1 MDHQIVTRYLGLDS
15 NPFTPA
21 TAEEGYF
28 PTPQTQRIIR
38 ELHFGIVSRK
48 GFLLLL
54 GEVGVGKTSLLL
66 QLLGTLHQ
74 EEGLHTA
81 WIFNTSVDRLDLLKA
96 IITDFELDVP
106 PNASLSVLLHKLHR
120 HFLRVNEA
128 GGNCAIIVDEAHNLS
143 EEALESLRMLS
154 NLEGRG
160 RKLVQLLL
168 AGQSELGNLLN
179 TTRLRQLQSR
189 IYLQCTLQPLSKRE
203 IHPYCSFKLS
213 LAGAQLPFRRGAIH
227 LLWRATRGNTRAL
240 DLIMDRALHAMAV
253 QETHTV
259 SSRIISRALREIAP
273 QQRLIRKNLLRS
285 RTRRATGLV
294 AAAAVL
300 LLASGTY
307 FPSLTNPLSEAD
319 SRLPLKIFGE
329 PSGADS
335 GPQDKESVNNA
346 SRRSLGTMEEK
357 AASQALSP
365 SEKEK
370 KKLLQ
375 FLRAFNMVDKLPAL
389 RKSVAEAD
397 IQHFRRQLPPEL
409 RLVGLDRLPD
419 MAGLTISRLPWREL
433 TGRDPKWYL
442 LWDPVLD
449 IDLKNPK
456 DSASSHI
463 VVLQT
468 ILREQG
474 FYNYRID
481 GKYGPKTRAALR
493 GYQQAHGMDPEQ
505 GPNNR
510 TLFYLCRDFRNK
522 ESPAR

>member
-1 MDHQIVTRYLGLDS
+1 MDHHIVTRYLGLDS

-66 QLLGTLHQ
+66 QLLGALHQ

-96 IITDFELDVP
+96 IINDFGLEVP
-106 PNASLSVLLHKLHR
+106 PNPSLSVLLHKLHR

-154 NLEGRG
+154 NLEGSG
-160 RKLVQLLL
+160 QKLVQLLL
-168 AGQSELGNLLN
+168 AGQSELEDLLN
-179 TTRLRQLQSR
+179 TSRLRQLQSR
-189 IYLQCTLQPLSKRE
+189 IYLQCTLQPLNKQE

-213 LAGAQLPFRRGAIH
+213 LAGAQLPFRRGAIRM
-227 LLWRATRGNTRAL
+227 LWRASRGNTRAV

-253 QETHTV
+253 QETYTV
-259 SSRIISRALREIAP
+259 SSRIIRRALREIVP
-273 QQRLIRKNLLRS
+273 QQGLIRKNVRRS
-285 RTRRATGLV
+285 STRRATGLV

-300 LLASGTY
+300 LLASVTY
-307 FPSLTNPLSEAD
+307 LPSLTSPLSGAE
-319 SRLPLKIFGE
+319 SMHPLKIFGE

-335 GPQDKESVNNA
+335 GQGDKESTNNT
-346 SRRSLGTMEEK
+346 SRRSLGKVKEK
-357 AASQALSP
+357 GPSYATTP
-365 SEKEK
+365 SEGEK

-375 FLRAFNMVDKLPAL
+375 FLRTFNMVHMFPSL

-397 IQHFRRQLPPEL
+397 IQLFRRQLPPEL
-409 RLVGLDRLPD
+409 RLAGLDRVPD
-419 MAGLTISRLPWREL
+419 VAGLTISRLPWREL
-433 TGRDPKWYL
+433 TGRAPKWYL
-442 LWDPVLD
+442 LWNPVLD
-449 IDLKNPK
+449 IDLENPEA
-456 DSASSHI
+456 SAPSHI
-463 VVLQT
+463 AILQT

-493 GYQQAHGMDPEQ
+493 GYQQAHGLDPEQ
-505 GPNNR
+505 EPDNR
-510 TLFYLCRDFRNK
+510 TLFYLSRDFRDK
-522 ESPAR
+522 ESPGR